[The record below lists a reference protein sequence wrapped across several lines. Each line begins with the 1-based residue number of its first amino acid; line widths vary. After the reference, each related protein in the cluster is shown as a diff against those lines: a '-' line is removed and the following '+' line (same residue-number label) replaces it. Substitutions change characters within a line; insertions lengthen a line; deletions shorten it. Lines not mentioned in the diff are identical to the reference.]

1 MAQRKISNVELER
14 CFKEGNSVSQ
24 IARILGVSKGTVSKR
39 LKALNMAVCKNVT
52 MHYAGEVVKKE
63 INAADQLQKI
73 NDHANE
79 LLDLLM
85 VCVNGDEAA
94 KEAAAAKLGPMGP
107 GSKDPKELALK
118 CMQEIRSQL
127 KLQLEIFQTLY
138 DMQAVADFQREVLQA
153 IGDADLETRD
163 RIIRNLQERSAI
175 RSTLDLH

>member
-1 MAQRKISNVELER
+1 MPPRKIADVQLEQLVR
-14 CFKEGNSVSQ
+14 EGNGVSQ
-24 IARILGVSKGTVSKR
+24 IGRILKVAKGTVSRR
-39 LKALNMAVCKNVT
+39 LKQLKIGINKNVT
-52 MHYAGEVVKKE
+52 LHHAGEVVKRE
-63 INAADQLQKI
+63 INAAAQLQKI

-94 KEAAAAKLGPMGP
+94 KEAAAVKLGAMGP
-107 GSKDPKELALK
+107 GNKDPKEMALK

-127 KLQLEIFQTLY
+127 RFQLEIFQTLY

-163 RIIRNLQERSAI
+163 QIIRNLRERKAI
-175 RSTLDLH
+175 RSTLEFH